1 MHLMG
6 LDVGTT
12 GTKAIVF
19 DDAGHLV
26 SSAYREYPLTHP
38 RPGWSD
44 LDSNRVWLAVA
55 EAAGEAAARSPEPV
69 RALGISSQ
77 GEAATPVSESGEV
90 LAPAIVSFCSRT
102 RELVPRWRD
111 LIDPLELFRTTG
123 APLSHIYT
131 ILKLQWLREHQPDVF
146 RRTWKFLLFEDFT
159 IFKMGLPPTIDYS
172 LASRTM
178 AFDVVEKRWSERILG
193 LADVDPRLFAD
204 ARPSGTV
211 VGELPRQSA
220 EALGLPPGCL
230 VVTGGHDQPAGALGA
245 GVIAPGVAIDATG
258 TVECLTPAFAEP
270 HLDEEMLK
278 SGFACYPHTASPLYC
293 TIAFNFTGGSL
304 LRWFRDTLG
313 APERQQAQAQ
323 GRSVYDIILEQMP
336 GEPTD
341 LLFLPYFTSTGTP
354 YFDPDPTSA
363 IVGLHL
369 GTTRGQLVRALL
381 EGLSYEIR
389 LNIELLT
396 EAGIELEELR
406 AVGGGAKSERWL
418 QIKADIFNRRV
429 VSLETSE
436 AACLG
441 VALLAGVAAG
451 AYESLEEAVA
461 ASVHPVR
468 TYEPDP
474 ARTRYYDEQFARYR
488 DLYPLLRQLKEP
500 TGAPS
505 RGNASP

>member
-19 DDAGHLV
+19 DDSGRLV
-26 SSAYREYPLTHP
+26 SSAYREYPFIHP

-44 LDSNRVWLAVA
+44 LDSNQVWLAVV
-55 EAAGEAAARSPEPV
+55 EAVSEAAAQSREPV
-69 RALGISSQ
+69 RALGVSSQ

-102 RELVPRWRD
+102 QELVPHWRGI
-111 LIDPLELFRTTG
+111 IDPLELFRITG
-123 APLSHIYT
+123 MPLSHIYT
-131 ILKLQWLREHQPDVF
+131 ILKLQWVRENQPDVF
-146 RRTWKFLLFEDFT
+146 ARIWKFLLFEDFT

-172 LASRTM
+172 LAARTM
-178 AFDVVEKRWSERILG
+178 AFDVVEKRWSERVFE
-193 LADVDPRLFAD
+193 LADLDPALFAE
-204 ARPSGTV
+204 AQPSGTV
-211 VGELPRQSA
+211 VGELPRKSA
-220 EALGLPPGCL
+220 DLLGLPAGCL

-270 HLDEEMLK
+270 HLDEQMLR
-278 SGFACYPHTASPLYC
+278 SSFACYPHTASPLYC

-304 LRWFRDTLG
+304 LRWYRDTLG
-313 APERQQAQAQ
+313 AAERKQAERE
-323 GRSVYDIILEQMP
+323 GRDVYDVILEQMP
-336 GEPTD
+336 DQPTD
-341 LLFLPYFTSTGTP
+341 LLVLPYFSATGTP
-354 YFDPDPTSA
+354 YFDPEPTSA

-369 GTTRGQLVRALL
+369 GTTRAEIVRALL
-381 EGLSYEIR
+381 EGLSFEIK
-389 LNIELLT
+389 LNIELLA

-461 ASVHPVR
+461 ATVR
-468 TYEPDP
+468 PLKTYEPDP
-474 ARTRYYDEQFARYR
+474 HRARYYEEQFARYR
-488 DLYPLLRQLKEP
+488 DLYPLTRRLKEP
-500 TGAPS
+500 TKE
-505 RGNASP
+505 

>member
-1 MHLMG
+1 MHLLG

-19 DDAGHLV
+19 DASGHIV
-26 SSAYREYPLTHP
+26 SSAYREYPFIHP

-44 LDSNRVWLAVA
+44 LDSNRVWQAVL
-55 EAAGEAAARSPEPV
+55 EAVSEAAANSPEPV

-77 GEAATPVSESGEV
+77 GEAATPVGESGEV

-102 RELVPRWRD
+102 QELVSGWRD
-111 LIDPLELFRTTG
+111 LIDPLDLFRITG
-123 APLSHIYT
+123 MPLSHIYT
-131 ILKLQWLREHQPDVF
+131 ILKLQWVREHQPDVF
-146 RRTWKFLLFEDFT
+146 SRIWKFLLFEDFT
-159 IFKMGLPPTIDYS
+159 IFRMGLTPTIDYS
-172 LASRTM
+172 LAARTM
-178 AFDVVEKRWSERILG
+178 AFDVVQKRWSERVFE
-193 LADVDPRLFAD
+193 LADLDPALFAD
-204 ARPSGTV
+204 AQPSGTV
-211 VGELPRQSA
+211 VGELPRKSA
-220 EALGLPPGCL
+220 RLLGLPPGCL

-270 HLDEEMLK
+270 HLDETMLK
-278 SGFACYPHTASPLYC
+278 NGFACYPHTASPLYC

-304 LRWFRDTLG
+304 LRWYRDTLG
-313 APERQQAQAQ
+313 QAERKQAERE
-323 GRSVYDIILEQMP
+323 GRDVYDCILAQMP
-336 GEPTD
+336 EEPTD
-341 LLFLPYFTSTGTP
+341 LLVLPYFATTGTP
-354 YFDPDPTSA
+354 YFDPEPTSA

-369 GTTRGQLVRALL
+369 GTTRGEIIRALL
-381 EGLSYEIR
+381 EGLSFEIK

-451 AYESLEEAVA
+451 AYGSLEEAVA
-461 ASVHPVR
+461 ATVRAVR
-468 TYEPDP
+468 TYEPEP
-474 ARTRYYDEQFARYR
+474 RRAAYYEDQFARYR
-488 DLYPLLRQLKEP
+488 QLYPLTRQLK
-500 TGAPS
+500 
-505 RGNASP
+505 ASADD

>member
-19 DDAGHLV
+19 DDSGRLIC
-26 SSAYREYPLTHP
+26 SAYREYPFIHP

-44 LDSNRVWLAVA
+44 LDSNQVWLAVV
-55 EAAGEAAARSPEPV
+55 EAVSEAAAQSREPV
-69 RALGISSQ
+69 RALGVSSQ

-102 RELVPRWRD
+102 QELVPRWRGI
-111 LIDPLELFRTTG
+111 IDPLELFRITG
-123 APLSHIYT
+123 MPLSHIYT
-131 ILKLQWLREHQPDVF
+131 ILKLQWVRESQPEVF
-146 RRTWKFLLFEDFT
+146 ARIWKFLLFEDFT
-159 IFKMGLPPTIDYS
+159 IFRMGLPPTIDYS
-172 LASRTM
+172 LAARTM
-178 AFDVVEKRWSERILG
+178 AFDVVEKRWSERVFE
-193 LADVDPRLFAD
+193 LADLDPALFAE
-204 ARPSGTV
+204 AQPSGTV
-211 VGELPRQSA
+211 VGELPRKSA
-220 EALGLPPGCL
+220 ELLGLPPGCL

-270 HLDEEMLK
+270 HLDEQMLR
-278 SGFACYPHTASPLYC
+278 SNFACYPHTASPLYC

-304 LRWFRDTLG
+304 LRWYRDTLG
-313 APERQQAQAQ
+313 AAERKQAEAQ
-323 GRSVYDIILEQMP
+323 GRDVYDVILEQMP
-336 GEPTD
+336 DQPTD
-341 LLFLPYFTSTGTP
+341 LLVLPYFSATGTP
-354 YFDPDPTSA
+354 YFDPEPTSA

-369 GTTRGQLVRALL
+369 GTTRGEIVRALL
-381 EGLSYEIR
+381 EGLSFEIK
-389 LNIELLT
+389 LNIELLA
-396 EAGIELEELR
+396 EAAIKLEELR

-418 QIKADIFNRRV
+418 QLKADIFNRRV

-461 ASVHPVR
+461 ATVR
-468 TYEPDP
+468 PLKTYEPNP
-474 ARTRYYDEQFARYR
+474 QRARYYEEQFARYR
-488 DLYPLLRQLKEP
+488 DLYPLTRRLKEP
-500 TGAPS
+500 TKE
-505 RGNASP
+505 